1 MNTTALRSLRLTRRF
16 DASAERVFDAWLDP
30 ATAGRWLFATD
41 NGEMVDV
48 TIDARV
54 GGRFS
59 FTRRDGEDVEHVG
72 EYLEIDRP
80 RRLVFT
86 FAVPKFDPAVTRVT
100 LDITPVGKGCE
111 LVLTH
116 EDVLPDWADATQ
128 QGWGMILGHLAENL
142 HQQPTRQLVA
152 PDTLRFERLLPGPIE
167 RVWAYLTESEK
178 RGQWLSSGAM
188 GLSVGSRFELH
199 FHHVELSRTPVPA
212 PQRFKDHA
220 DGVTSQHQITAC
232 DPPRLLGFTWG
243 NPAQPSEVR
252 FELTPQ
258 GDEVR
263 LVVTHS
269 RLQPGDM
276 ATTSGGWH
284 THLDV
289 LADRLAGR
297 QPQPFWP
304 IFSRHLAHYEQA
316 GNA

>member
-1 MNTTALRSLRLTRRF
+1 MNNSPINRRASLAAVRTQ
-16 DASAERVFDAWLDP
+16 
-30 ATAGRWLFATD
+30 
-41 NGEMVDV
+41 
-48 TIDARV
+48 V
-54 GGRFS
+54 GGAHCGRAWRWRAI
-59 FTRRDGEDVEHVG
+59 TRNRAD
-72 EYLEIDRP
+72 YSSQ
-80 RRLVFT
+80 
-86 FAVPKFDPAVTRVT
+86 T
-100 LDITPVGKGCE
+100 L
-111 LVLTH
+111 
-116 EDVLPDWADATQ
+116 A
-128 QGWGMILGHLAENL
+128 
-142 HQQPTRQLVA
+142 
-152 PDTLRFERLLPGPIE
+152 
-167 RVWAYLTESEK
+167 
-178 RGQWLSSGAM
+178 
-188 GLSVGSRFELH
+188 
-199 FHHVELSRTPVPA
+199 
-212 PQRFKDHA
+212 
-220 DGVTSQHQITAC
+220 AC

-258 GDEVR
+258 GNEVR